1 MHELTGK
8 ESNVKKKIEILY
20 NGHCKALTNFMFA
33 LTRLFER
40 KAGHYSAENYKE
52 LVKMYGDM

>member
-20 NGHCKALTNFMFA
+20 NGDCKALTNFMFA

-40 KAGHYSAENYKE
+40 KAGHFSAENYKE
-52 LVKMYGDM
+52 LVKM